1 MKFKKITALT
11 VAALTVL
18 NFGACINYVTPDNGG
33 TSSDISVIRPS
44 GEGALPVNI
53 VTVDKTLMEEYF
65 NAPLSETISRASKS
79 VVTVVASYSDG
90 KGSTVKTSAS
100 GVVMGFSEGLDE
112 SFSYIV
118 IPHHLIVGASSVS
131 VYEAGS
137 DVALVPNLIG
147 TDPQTDLCVL
157 RVDKK
162 LDPAF
167 LCDEPIG
174 SAGESVIG
182 SSVIT
187 IASAL
192 GNNMLIASRGIVSA
206 ENYLYSVG
214 EGKYESYLLTDA
226 YVSAY
231 SSGGGLFSEVG
242 GVLMGI
248 INGSIDAKNGWSGY
262 VLPASTVKDVCKQI
276 VSNEEHYVYG
286 RYKLG
291 FEVEDVR
298 TAWGVPESVKF
309 TDVSTDGSFYGNGSG
324 IKVGDII
331 KSFKVGENGEWISVN
346 LAQDVYDWFYDKLKD
361 EITVGTVVTFKIE
374 RNGTSDD
381 VAVTIQQYKYFTE

>member
-1 MKFKKITALT
+1 MKFKKIAALT

-18 NFGACINYVTPDNGG
+18 NFGACINYVIPDNGG
-33 TSSDISVIRPS
+33 TSDDISVITPS
-44 GEGALPVNI
+44 GEGAIPVNI
-53 VTVDKTLMEEYF
+53 VTVDKTLMSEYF
-65 NAPLSETISRASKS
+65 SAPLAETISRASKS

-100 GVVMGFSEGLDE
+100 GVVIGFSESADVD
-112 SFSYIV
+112 FSYIV

-137 DVALVPNLIG
+137 DVVLVPNLIG

-162 LDPAF
+162 LEPAI
-167 LCDEPIG
+167 LCDEPLG
-174 SAGESVIG
+174 SETQSTVG

-187 IASAL
+187 IAGAL

-214 EGKYESYLLTDA
+214 EGKYESYILTDA

-231 SSGGGLFSEVG
+231 SSGGGLFSEAG
-242 GVLMGI
+242 GVLIGI
-248 INGSIDAKNGWSGY
+248 INGSIDSKNGWSGY
-262 VLPASTVKDVCKQI
+262 VLPVSTVKDVCYEI
-276 VSNEEHYVYG
+276 VTNKDHYVSG

-324 IKVGDII
+324 VKVGDVI
-331 KSFKVGENGEWISVN
+331 KSFKVGEDGEWISVN

-361 EITVGTVVTFKIE
+361 DIKVGTTITFKIE
-374 RNGTSDD
+374 RNGTSDE
-381 VAVTIQQYKYFTE
+381 VAVTIEQYKYFTE

>member
-1 MKFKKITALT
+1 MKIKKIAALT
-11 VAALTVL
+11 VAALTAL

-53 VTVDKTLMEEYF
+53 VTVDKTLMEKYF
-65 NAPLSETISRASKS
+65 NAPLSETISRASES

-100 GVVMGFSEGLDE
+100 GVVMGFSESLSA

-131 VYEAGS
+131 VYEPGS
-137 DVALVPNLIG
+137 DDALVPNLIG

-162 LDPAF
+162 LEPAF
-167 LCDEPIG
+167 LCDESFS
-174 SAGESVIG
+174 SAGASVIG

-192 GNNMLIASRGIVSA
+192 GNNMLIASRGIISA

-231 SSGGGLFSEVG
+231 SSGGGLFSEEG

-248 INGSIDAKNGWSGY
+248 INGSIDSKNGWSGY
-262 VLPASTVKDVCKQI
+262 VLPVSTVKEVCGQI

-331 KSFKVGENGEWISVN
+331 KSFKVGDDGEWISVN
-346 LAQDVYDWFYDKLKD
+346 LAQEVYDWFYDKLKD
-361 EITVGTVVTFKIE
+361 EITVGTKVTFRIE